1 MSENSAL
8 GAKLIVAARS
18 QGEVGLKRWLDDSIT
33 TLSLLGFCSIMLRT
47 WLFCGQCADIEAVVL
62 TNQIGL

>member
-1 MSENSAL
+1 
-8 GAKLIVAARS
+8 
-18 QGEVGLKRWLDDSIT
+18 
-33 TLSLLGFCSIMLRT
+33 MLRT